1 MFARVVIIALVG
13 IVLWAIVAR
22 SSSGAGHEAT
32 YVVQP
37 ADTLW
42 SIATSHYS
50 GDPRAAIW
58 KVRCCCVCSG
68 CRFVAA
74 VRRSRLPNRNR
85 HRSPLQKLLKK
96 EARWRRLA

>member
-58 KVRCCCVCSG
+58 KLEQRNGLHGTVLTPG
-68 CRFVAA
+68 E
-74 VRRSRLPNRNR
+74 RLVLP
-85 HRSPLQKLLKK
+85 
-96 EARWRRLA
+96 